1 MGFITTQSKGR
12 IRECRSLLR
21 IVIPDNLFPPMD
33 QHQYSML
40 RSALAERFPIAA
52 AAGPAVPVKQSS
64 SRGRL
69 LQAHLVKQH

>member
-1 MGFITTQSKGR
+1 MA
-12 IRECRSLLR
+12 
-21 IVIPDNLFPPMD
+21 

-52 AAGPAVPVKQSS
+52 AVDPAVPVKQNSS
-64 SRGRL
+64 QGKL